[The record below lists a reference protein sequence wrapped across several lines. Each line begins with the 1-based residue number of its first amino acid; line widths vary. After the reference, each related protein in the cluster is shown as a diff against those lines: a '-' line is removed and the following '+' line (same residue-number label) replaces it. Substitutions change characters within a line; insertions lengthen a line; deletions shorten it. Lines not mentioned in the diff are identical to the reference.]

1 MVTILMATPV
11 ATLSPIGDSYKL
23 SIRSSLGQTL
33 SGWRDLNSR
42 PLDPQSSALPSCA
55 TARWPCST
63 SISHEREL
71 YYEDA
76 SGQQRSLLR
85 HNRPRGPLGM
95 PELRAGI
102 RVC

>member
-1 MVTILMATPV
+1 VVMATPV
-11 ATLSPIGDSYKL
+11 ATVSAIANLFQVGNVL
-23 SIRSSLGQTL
+23 SLGLLL

-55 TARWPCST
+55 TARAPCST

-76 SGQQRSLLR
+76 SGQ
-85 HNRPRGPLGM
+85 
-95 PELRAGI
+95 
-102 RVC
+102 

>member
-1 MVTILMATPV
+1 MAVKMAVRP
-11 ATLSPIGDSYKL
+11 K
-23 SIRSSLGQTL
+23 IRTVSRSRRASNCSSDKVKYL